1 MLFTLVKPE
10 NTKIVIEQQGK
21 VGKPVTV
28 TCNSEGRPEPSYRI
42 TRDGTVVT
50 TGKMYTIFEATLSGG
65 GTYTCIAWNKLGN
78 DSASAYLAVT
88 GKIRSLTILLISLI
102 LSPPCTDRKLAWEE
116 RRKEN
121 PV

>member
-1 MLFTLVKPE
+1 M
-10 NTKIVIEQQGK
+10 IEQQ
-21 VGKPVTV
+21 GKPVTV

-42 TRDGTVVT
+42 TRDGTVVS

-65 GTYTCIAWNKLGN
+65 GRFTCIAWNKLGN

-88 GKIRSLTILLISLI
+88 GKIRSLTHFINFAHSITA
-102 LSPPCTDRKLAWEE
+102 TDRKLAWEE

-121 PV
+121 TV